1 MGKHKKPVRVRS
13 QSALTEDDEDITI
26 EVMLHDGRWLIIGL
40 TYEDFEDLHANI
52 SHTMWQLAERN

>member
-1 MGKHKKPVRVRS
+1 MAKHKKPVRVRS
-13 QSALTEDDEDITI
+13 QNVLIEDDEDITI

-52 SHTMWQLAERN
+52 SYTMWQLAERN